1 MLCAKVSRSLDLVY
15 GGGSIGLMGL
25 VSQAVHSGGGN
36 VLGYYTITELDLAF
50 MGFTSNM
57 CIDVLFISYS
67 HDYLSILT
75 CSHFFLLVFFSVT
88 GSFPGL

>member
-36 VLGYYTITELDLAF
+36 VLGYYTH
-50 MGFTSNM
+50 GFH
-57 CIDVLFISYS
+57 IKYVY
-67 HDYLSILT
+67 
-75 CSHFFLLVFFSVT
+75 
-88 GSFPGL
+88 